1 MQVIKSVL
9 VAALLLKLACPKH
22 DLLSRLTQQDKRM
35 RGILLIEINSFT
47 YIFAQEVFLVGNFFF
62 VCDDGLRLKSVQH
75 LRVVDPEHC
84 FMVSSKHCLLQRVL
98 AHVSWWLL
106 LCCNRPY
113 RCYIFSWAAGAQ
125 FRLYFGRKAFV
136 VATVLNWDSGMLA
149 LHVFAESTSSAC
161 KRCVFTPRN
170 FTVRHSCLVG
180 GVGGVTSQASRGHL
194 GCWQTR
200 GSLVSN

>member
-1 MQVIKSVL
+1 MKVIKSVL

-47 YIFAQEVFLVGNFFF
+47 YIFAQEVFSVGNFFF
-62 VCDDGLRLKSVQH
+62 VCDDGLRLKFVQH

-84 FMVSSKHCLLQRVL
+84 FMVSSKHCLLKRVL

-106 LCCNRPY
+106 LCGDRPY
-113 RCYIFSWAAGAQ
+113 GCYIFSWAAGAHL
-125 FRLYFGRKAFV
+125 RLCFGRKAFV
-136 VATVLNWDSGMLA
+136 VATVLNWDFGMLA
-149 LHVFAESTSSAC
+149 LHVLAESTSSY
-161 KRCVFTPRN
+161 KRCVATSLN
-170 FTVRHSCLVG
+170 FAVRHF
-180 GVGGVTSQASRGHL
+180 GVGGVTSQTSRGHL